1 MFYLDIP
8 SSIEVMGFTSQDLV
22 AILVGSV
29 TAKEYLK
36 ILPTMAVF
44 KCVHAIYVNKTALTW
59 QERDS
64 VITFVRR

>member
-1 MFYLDIP
+1 MLCLDIP
-8 SSIEVMGFTSQDLV
+8 SSIEVTGFISQDLV

-29 TAKEYLK
+29 TAKKYLK

-44 KCVHAIYVNKTALTW
+44 KCAHTIYVNKTALTW

-64 VITFVRR
+64 VIMFVRR